1 MRRHLRRR
9 LLLLSL
15 GFGSLA
21 VGFLQFPTARPASRP
36 VAFPRRE
43 MAAVVASFTLPSKA
57 LAAAGPSA
65 EDAALLGGAFAAMA
79 ADPRRP
85 GAREEL
91 EAAEEAFTTVIQRFD
106 EAGASRQDRGELRMA
121 RAQARIAINDCT
133 GGQLPAKAEAAVQ
146 DYSDVVQL
154 MEEDGAA
161 TGTFDYPSVFVR
173 RALAREEIAY
183 GRKDKKQWEAAVQD
197 YTKAIDTWR
206 SRPPS
211 ETGLGV
217 NPLVLNYR
225 GNAFGQ
231 LGRFKDALADY
242 REATEIFIKDQEYT
256 QAALSRCN
264 EALALFGISEPIEA
278 ISIMEDVVRRD
289 PSIADAHIALAAS
302 YWSEGDY
309 SRAEDEWRVA
319 CQNTD
324 VGCRQ
329 YKDLSWVENIR
340 RWPPQLVGDLGRFL
354 NRDAKGQKDKPA

>member
-1 MRRHLRRR
+1 MHAD
-9 LLLLSL
+9 
-15 GFGSLA
+15 G
-21 VGFLQFPTARPASRP
+21 AR
-36 VAFPRRE
+36 
-43 MAAVVASFTLPSKA
+43 VV
-57 LAAAGPSA
+57 LAA
-65 EDAALLGGAFAAMA
+65 ERML
-79 ADPRRP
+79 PR
-85 GAREEL
+85 
-91 EAAEEAFTTVIQRFD
+91 
-106 EAGASRQDRGELRMA
+106 
-121 RAQARIAINDCT
+121 
-133 GGQLPAKAEAAVQ
+133 
-146 DYSDVVQL
+146 
-154 MEEDGAA
+154 
-161 TGTFDYPSVFVR
+161 
-173 RALAREEIAY
+173 
-183 GRKDKKQWEAAVQD
+183 
-197 YTKAIDTWR
+197 
-206 SRPPS
+206 
-211 ETGLGV
+211 TGLGV

-242 REATEIFIKDQEYT
+242 REATEIFIKDSAARPKAAPYQSILFLFSRRPEDKEYT

-264 EALALFGISEPIEA
+264 EALALFGVSEPIEA